1 MVHAHLNSLDVLRFL
16 SVAVL
21 VVDAK
26 GSIHFGNA
34 SAEEL
39 LRLSERQ
46 LVGMNISEIMIDG
59 DLSQA
64 RINEVLGATNRF
76 YQRGAKLLPLHREWI
91 MADLSLNCITSDDS
105 KYVLIEIHLDDRHQH
120 SDSNEYSQ
128 QLAANALIR
137 GLGHEIKNPLGGLRG
152 AAQLLD
158 MELNDP
164 SLQEYT
170 AVIIKESDRLTSL
183 VDRMMAP
190 HKTGKK
196 SLRNLHQ
203 PIEAAMKLVQ
213 IEAGDGVIINRNY
226 DPSIPDFAM
235 YPDSLQQAFLN
246 LMINAVQA
254 MDAQGILELETR
266 VVRNIFIGDRQHP
279 LLARINISDTGPGV
293 PDDLKDKLFI
303 PMVSGKAMGSGLG
316 LGVAQSLVQQHNGLI
331 EYRDDLPMTTFSV
344 YIPLLFEEQ
353 A

>member
-1 MVHAHLNSLDVLRFL
+1 MVNANLLSLDVLRLL

-21 VVDAK
+21 VLDKK
-26 GSIHFGNA
+26 GQIQFGNS

-46 LVGMNISEIMIDG
+46 FSGMNIGEVLIDG
-59 DLSQA
+59 DLTFD
-64 RINEVLGATNRF
+64 RVNDVYNVTNRF
-76 YQRGAKLLPLHREWI
+76 YQRDAKLLPLHREWV
-91 MADLSLNCITSDDS
+91 MCDLSLSRISSAGNT
-105 KYVLIEIHLDDRHQH
+105 YVLAEIRVSERHH
-120 SDSNEYSQ
+120 NADSAEYGQ

-158 MELNDP
+158 MELDDP
-164 SLQEYT
+164 TLKEYT

-190 HKTGKK
+190 HKVGKK
-196 SLRNLHQ
+196 TLRNLHQ
-203 PIEAAMKLVQ
+203 PLEAALKLVT
-213 IEAGDGVIINRNY
+213 IEAGEGVLINRNY
-226 DPSIPDFAM
+226 DPSIPDFDM

-254 MDAQGILELETR
+254 MDSNGILEVETR
-266 VVRNIFIGDRQHP
+266 IVRNIFIGDRQHP
-279 LLARINISDTGPGV
+279 LLARINISDTGPGI
-293 PDDLKDKLFI
+293 PEDLKDKVFL
-303 PMVSGKAMGSGLG
+303 PMVSGKPMGSGLG

-331 EYRDDLPMTTFSV
+331 EYRDDLAMTTFSI
-344 YIPLLFEEQ
+344 YIPLIFEEQ